1 MKRYSLFMFRTVLL
15 TSLSCSLLLS
25 CEEPEEAIDP
35 VASLTFDDISE
46 ETRGQF
52 ASLGFETSELAM
64 SGENYLVGGDILV
77 TPASFAEMLT
87 TSDGSEGPREEQF
100 RTRIIV
106 DARYKTIKIRLMN
119 EEDQRL
125 AEGIRRA
132 IENYNNLGLRFKLKR
147 VPASDES
154 AHIKINRV
162 RNLDRDFGVIGS
174 AFFPAPGGVPGD
186 KIVID
191 RIALGSDRSNNFI
204 EHLVTHE
211 IGHCLGMRHSD
222 WFDKSISCGRNGS
235 ESAGDIGAIMIS
247 GTKNRDPK
255 SVMNSCWS
263 GDTGGEFTAL
273 DKVAWRKVY

>member
-1 MKRYSLFMFRTVLL
+1 MRHYPLSLFGTVLL
-15 TSLSCSLLLS
+15 TGLSCLLLS
-25 CEEPEEAIDP
+25 CEEPEEAVDP
-35 VASLTFDDISE
+35 TPPLTFDNVSE
-46 ETRGQF
+46 EVRQQF
-52 ASLGFETSELAM
+52 ASLGFEASDLAM

-77 TPASFAEMLT
+77 TPASLAEMLAT
-87 TSDGSEGPREEQF
+87 FEGAEGPQEEQF
-100 RTRIIV
+100 RTNIIV
-106 DARYKTIKIRLMN
+106 NARYKTIKIRLMN
-119 EEDQRL
+119 EEDKRL

-132 IENYNNLGLRFKLKR
+132 IDNYNNLGLRFKLKR

-191 RIALGSDRSNNFI
+191 RIALYSDRSNNFI

-222 WFDKSISCGRNGS
+222 WFDKRISCGRSGS
-235 ESAGDIGAIMIS
+235 ESAGSIGAIMIA

-255 SVMNSCWS
+255 SIMNSCWS
-263 GDTGGEFTAL
+263 GNTGGEFTSL